1 MIEKGIDLRPIALP
15 LYFDPHSPD
24 KIVNHEATTEK
35 LETQPS
41 RWSVIATAAA
51 AGFLVYF
58 AMYAF
63 RKPFTAA
70 TYVGE
75 GLWGSGIELKTSFV
89 IAQIIGYALSKYLGI
104 DLCTRI
110 PDRFRAWAL
119 LGLIGIAELAL
130 VLFAVLPVPGKVFAI
145 FLNGLP
151 LGMVWGLVIRYLEG
165 RRSSDLLLAC
175 LCCSFIVSSGVVKDI
190 GRAWINAGVDP
201 YWMPAVTGLC
211 FLPMFLLALGMLLW
225 LPAPDATDIES
236 RSRRGEMSVADRWTF
251 VRTQWNTLWPLLL
264 FYMGLTAYRDF
275 RDNYSVEILNK
286 LGYVEAPA
294 IFTRMELP
302 VALLVTLG
310 LGALILVQN
319 HRHGLAAIYTSMLV
333 GMALIFVSTSM
344 IFAGMIPGI
353 TWMVLVGLG
362 SYLAYVPF
370 NAVLF
375 ERLVALRGAGSAVFG
390 IYLADSLGYTGSIG
404 VQLYKDLGAESLDR
418 LTFFQ
423 HFSFALSL
431 GGTCCLVVSG
441 LAILIGNRKRLP
453 GTNNRSQSSACPQ
466 TAEVIS

>member
-1 MIEKGIDLRPIALP
+1 MNNQP
-15 LYFDPHSPD
+15 
-24 KIVNHEATTEK
+24 TTETR
-35 LETQPS
+35 EAQPS

-70 TYVGE
+70 TYAGE
-75 GLWGSGIELKTSFV
+75 GLWGSGIELKTTFV

-119 LGLIGIAELAL
+119 LGLISIAEFAL
-130 VLFAVLPVPGKVFAI
+130 VLFAVLPLPGKVFAI
-145 FLNGLP
+145 FLNGVP

-175 LCCSFIVSSGVVKDI
+175 LCCSFIVSSGVVKDV
-190 GRAWINAGVDP
+190 GRGWINAGVDP

-225 LPAPDATDIES
+225 LPAPSAADIQS
-236 RSRRGEMSVADRWTF
+236 RSKRGKMSTTDRWSF
-251 VRTQWNTLWPLLL
+251 VRSQWNTLWPLLL
-264 FYMGLTAYRDF
+264 FYTGLTAYRDF
-275 RDNYSVEILNK
+275 RDNYSVEILNQ
-286 LGYVEAPA
+286 LGYAEAPA
-294 IFTRMELP
+294 IFSRMELP
-302 VALLVTLG
+302 VALFVTLT

-344 IFAGMIPGI
+344 SFAGMIPGL
-353 TWMVLVGLG
+353 TWMILVGLG

-390 IYLADSLGYTGSIG
+390 IYLADALGYTGSIG
-404 VQLYKDLGAESLDR
+404 VQLYKDLGADSLDR

-423 HFSFALSL
+423 HFSFVLSVI
-431 GGTCCLVVSG
+431 GMGCLVVSG
-441 LAILIGNRKRLP
+441 LAILIGNHKRAL
-453 GTNNRSQSSACPQ
+453 GTNCTSQPSARPQ